1 MNKGNIADKKPA
13 VIELAA
19 GTYYW
24 CSCGDSKEQ
33 PFCDGAH
40 KGTGFRPQQV
50 VLDKPAKIALC
61 NCKQTN
67 NPPACDGAHCAL

>member
-24 CSCGDSKEQ
+24 CSCGDSKKQ

-40 KGTGFRPQQV
+40 KGTEFRPQQV
-50 VLDKPAKIALC
+50 VVDQPTKMALC
-61 NCKQTN
+61 NCKQTQSA
-67 NPPACDGAHCAL
+67 PTCDGSHCGL